1 MRSLVLLCVIVAVGV
16 PCVFGNA
23 YAPLHRYT
31 EEQYQAM
38 FTRWMTQNNKQY
50 VSAEEMFYR
59 LSVFKETVEFVETHN
74 ALYKRGE
81 STFYVAVNKFAD
93 LTPTEFQMQYLGF
106 RPNPEGPK
114 HSPPPLSKRAKAKL
128 AAEAKKAVPASIDW
142 RDLGA
147 VTGIKDQGQCGS
159 CWAFSA
165 TAAMEGAHFQ
175 ATNNLTSLSEQL
187 CVDCVNGGKDD
198 CQAGGEMHDCYLEV
212 IKLGGDMT
220 DDDYPYC
227 TCDHNPCA
235 FDKTKIA
242 ATFHSYTNV
251 TSGDE
256 TALAAAISQHVV
268 SVGIDASNQ
277 SFQSYSGGIYDE
289 SNCKN
294 TYADLDHGV
303 TAVGYGNDPDNGDYY
318 IVKNSWGY
326 NWGMNGYIYMSRNK
340 QNQCGIATDATFPVV

>member
-1 MRSLVLLCVIVAVGV
+1 MRALAVCVLALACASLVSAR
-16 PCVFGNA
+16 A

-31 EEQYQAM
+31 ESQLQSK
-38 FTRWMTQNNKQY
+38 FTRWMHEHNKKY
-50 VSAEEMFYR
+50 ASTEEMFTR
-59 LSVFKETVEFVETHN
+59 FANFKATVEFVESHN
-74 ALYKRGE
+74 AKYNRGE
-81 STFYVAVNKFAD
+81 STFYTAVNKFAD
-93 LTPTEFQMQYLGF
+93 LTTAEFTQYLGLK
-106 RPNPEGPK
+106 RDGKTGPT
-114 HSPPPLSKRAKAKL
+114 HAPPALSKKAKAKL
-128 AAEAKKAVPASIDW
+128 AREAKAAPPASIDW

-147 VTGIKDQGQCGS
+147 VTGVKDQGQCGS

-175 ATNNLTSLSEQL
+175 ATQTLTSLSEQL

-212 IKLGGDMT
+212 ISLGGDMT

-227 TCDHNPCA
+227 TCDHNPCG
-235 FDKTKIA
+235 FDKTKVA
-242 ATFHSYTNV
+242 ATFHSYMNV

-256 TALAAAISQHVV
+256 DALKAAIALHVV

-277 SFQSYSGGIYDE
+277 SFQSYSGGVYDE
-289 SNCKN
+289 PNCK
-294 TYADLDHGV
+294 TKYADLDHGV

-318 IVKNSWGY
+318 IVKNSWGF
-326 NWGMNGYIYMSRNK
+326 NWGLNGYIYMSRNK